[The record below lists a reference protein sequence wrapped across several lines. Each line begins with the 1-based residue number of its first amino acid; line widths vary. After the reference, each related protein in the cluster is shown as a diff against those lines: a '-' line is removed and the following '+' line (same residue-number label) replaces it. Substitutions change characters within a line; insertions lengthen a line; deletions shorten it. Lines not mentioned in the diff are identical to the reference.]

1 VDDLDRLFR
10 HLVRQLAE
18 SQPDRLPRPMQVS
31 ELYQRVLPYR
41 VHRDALGFDAIEDYE
56 MAMLRLLAGDRGYTT
71 VTPSD
76 VQAELAEELK
86 AVNPNTGLFRDYAA
100 ATVTLAQERVR
111 QVLQEHE
118 SYAPPAAGGET
129 GSVAPPTVEP
139 PPTASPPPADAAAPP
154 PMSGAPP
161 GLRFTLEVEEQ
172 AAIEGGPRCPGCDAA
187 LPGRRSVSYCPFCG
201 RRLSAVSCPE
211 CGAQVELAWRFCVAC
226 GHRMSGAP

>member
-18 SQPDRLPRPMQVS
+18 SAPDRLPRPMQVS

-41 VHRDALGFDAIEDYE
+41 VHRQALGFDAIEDYE
-56 MAMLRLLAGDRGYTT
+56 MAMLRLLAGDRGYAT
-71 VTPSD
+71 VTPPD
-76 VQAELAEELK
+76 VQAELSEELK

-118 SYAPPAAGGET
+118 SYAPPVSDDAT
-129 GSVAPPTVEP
+129 VSVAGVAVQPAMEP
-139 PPTASPPPADAAAPP
+139 PPAVEQAVAPLP
-154 PMSGAPP
+154 VPGAPP

-172 AAIEGGPRCPGCDAA
+172 AAMQDGPRCPGCDAT
-187 LPGRRSVSYCPFCG
+187 LPMRRSVAFCPFCG
-201 RRLSAVSCPE
+201 RRLSTVSCPE

-226 GHRMSGAP
+226 GHRMNGPA